1 MFFGKEY
8 LVIDHF
14 VRAGV
19 RFLRCIDELNPENSV
34 ITIPA
39 AITDYYSDRTE
50 LGDALEKTYFTIQ
63 GITEVDNIL
72 GYALKF

>member
-1 MFFGKEY
+1 MFYGKEY

-19 RFLRCIDELNPENSV
+19 RFLRCIDEQNPENNV

-39 AITDYYSDRTE
+39 AITDYYSYRIE
-50 LGDALEKTYFTIQ
+50 PGDSLEKTYFTIQ
-63 GITEVDNIL
+63 DITEVDNIL
-72 GYALKF
+72 GYALKR